1 MGITFRCPHLSWY
14 TMKGEAKRDC
24 PASIMSQSGW
34 YTEYKA
40 VEDYFS
46 RLDAVFS
53 CCDEMTENL
62 IIHPVESAWGLSR
75 YGGYVDYF
83 GVTDDEYKRLE
94 KNY

>member
-1 MGITFRCPHLSWY
+1 MPAFILVYDEGRGEKRLSRIDN
-14 TMKGEAKRDC
+14 EPVR
-24 PASIMSQSGW
+24 W

-75 YGGYVDYF
+75 YGEYVDYF
-83 GVTDDEYKRLE
+83 GVTDDEI
-94 KNY
+94 